1 MSSRQ
6 RIILRLDVD
15 ANTEDGQLLNY
26 LKSDAALS
34 LRESVMRAL
43 RAFYLPWALESER
56 HPEALQPLAK
66 TVLEELQLRSFQ
78 IQARFLAQSGH
89 PTWVMVADPSQVT
102 ISPVLP
108 AAAAPVAPVQA
119 EPQPQGIAE
128 STEDFIAAGLDL
140 YS

>member
-6 RIILRLDVD
+6 RIILRLDVE
-15 ANTEDGQLLNY
+15 ANTDDGRLLNY
-26 LKSDAALS
+26 LKSEAAVS
-34 LRESVMRAL
+34 QREAVLRAL

-78 IQARFLAQSGH
+78 IQARFLAHSGH
-89 PTWVMVADPSQVT
+89 PTWVMVADPSQIT

-108 AAAAPVAPVQA
+108 TASAPVAPVQA

-128 STEDFIAAGLDL
+128 STEDFVAAGLDM

>member
-6 RIILRLDVD
+6 RIILRLDVE
-15 ANTEDGQLLNY
+15 ANTDDGRLLNY
-26 LKSDAALS
+26 LKSEAAVS
-34 LRESVMRAL
+34 LREAVLRAL
-43 RAFYLPWALESER
+43 RAFYLPWAMESES

-78 IQARFLAQSGH
+78 IQARFLACSDH
-89 PTWVMVADPSQVT
+89 PTWVMVADPSQIT

-108 AAAAPVAPVQA
+108 TASAPMAPVQA

-128 STEDFIAAGLDL
+128 STEDFVAAGLDV